1 MPTEGIVSGVEAAPS
16 RQRKLSESTKD
27 NIRSRIASTMQSA
40 LQDGGNLIK
49 DEQHALKRLKNDE
62 DIVILPADRGRVTV
76 IMNKT
81 DYHD

>member
-1 MPTEGIVSGVEAAPS
+1 
-16 RQRKLSESTKD
+16 
-27 NIRSRIASTMQSA
+27 MQST

-62 DIVILPADRGRVTV
+62 NIVILPADRGRVAV

>member
-1 MPTEGIVSGVEAAPS
+1 
-16 RQRKLSESTKD
+16 
-27 NIRSRIASTMQSA
+27 MQSA
-40 LQDGGNLIK
+40 LQDGGNLMK

-62 DIVILPADRGRVTV
+62 NIVILPADRGRVTV